1 MLEPSSEAI
10 WRVRLGAEHARDTGV
25 VLDFRPGRLS
35 RGSQA
40 HLRVGL
46 FLITFRA
53 RAHGVYK
60 CRENA
65 GPNPS
70 TELCIIAR
78 SAVAQMGDLFSTI
91 LWVSAVVIAI
101 SGAMQIANYLKTIS
115 TRATQISNQLSHI
128 ELKLDQLDHLEKLDL
143 FDQRGDHLEKPDLLD
158 QRGEIISQLANI
170 EKRVGEVVSQL
181 EVSQSL
187 LLEQLQSIEEQL
199 KLLNKAN
206 APDDDDWPVRD

>member
-1 MLEPSSEAI
+1 
-10 WRVRLGAEHARDTGV
+10 VTGV
-25 VLDFRPGRLS
+25 QTCALPISGINFSTWPTVT

-53 RAHGVYK
+53 HAQGVYK

-78 SAVAQMGDLFSTI
+78 SAVGQMGDLFSTI

-101 SGAMQIANYLKTIS
+101 SGAVRIVNYLKTIS
-115 TRATQISNQLSHI
+115 TRATQISDQLSHI
-128 ELKLDQLDHLEKLDL
+128 ELKLGQLDHLEKLDL
-143 FDQRGDHLEKPDLLD
+143 FDQRGEKLDLLD
-158 QRGEIISQLANI
+158 QQGEKLDLLGQTRREIISQLASI

-187 LLEQLQSIEEQL
+187 LLEQLQSIGKQL
-199 KLLNKAN
+199 ELLEKAN
-206 APDDDDWPVRD
+206 APDDDDWPIKD